1 MIFAHKLALITA
13 STSAIGK
20 EIALKLALDG
30 WKIALHYNNSENH
43 AYEFAKEILSL
54 TDVMLFKADLSV
66 AEQVQKMAQEIIEK
80 MGEITLIVNNASLY
94 NNDNIFNLN
103 PINLQQSLSLHL
115 ACPIYLAKEIK
126 NGDIINIIDTDITQN
141 MKNFFSYSLSK
152 KSLFELT
159 KMMAFSLAPNI
170 KVNAIAPGPVIFKE
184 GQNKEL
190 FDSLIKESPLQNKTT
205 IDDIYNAIIFFIK
218 TKSVTGECIFLDGGR
233 HLL

>member
-1 MIFAHKLALITA
+1 MIFTHKLALITGSA
-13 STSAIGK
+13 SGIGK

-30 WKIALHYNNSENH
+30 WKIALHYNNSEIH
-43 AYEFAKEILSL
+43 AYEFAKKILPL
-54 TDVMLFKADLSV
+54 TDIMLFKADLSV

-80 MGEITLIVNNASLY
+80 MGEITLIINNASLY

-103 PINLQQSLSLHL
+103 PINLQKNFNLHL
-115 ACPIYLAKEIK
+115 SCPIYLAKEIK

-141 MKNFFSYSLSK
+141 MKKFFSYSLSK
-152 KSLFELT
+152 KSLFELN

-170 KVNAIAPGPVIFKE
+170 KVNAISPGPVLFKE

-190 FDSLIKESPLQNKTT
+190 FDSLIKESPLQNKAT
-205 IDDIYNAIIFFIK
+205 IDDIYNAIVFFIK

>member
-1 MIFAHKLALITA
+1 MIFAHKLALITG
-13 STSAIGK
+13 STSVIGK

-30 WKIALHYNNSENH
+30 WKIALHYNNSENY
-43 AYEFAKEILSL
+43 AYEFAKEILPL

-66 AEQVQKMAQEIIEK
+66 AEQVQKMAQEIITK

-103 PINLQQSLSLHL
+103 PINLQESLSLHL

-141 MKNFFSYSLSK
+141 MKKFFSYSLSK

-159 KMMAFSLAPNI
+159 KMMAFSLAPNV

-205 IDDIYNAIIFFIK
+205 IDDIYNAIMFFIN